1 MTVWTWVLLL
11 FGFALLM
18 KGADFLVEGSVAV
31 AEKLRIPSL
40 IIGLTIVA
48 FGTSCP
54 ELSVSLTA
62 AIEGQ
67 NALAYANV
75 VGSNIFNL
83 LVVVGL
89 SAVLSPMAVK
99 KSMVKT
105 ELPISLGL
113 AVLLVIFTFGAFS
126 AGTANLSRLE
136 GVILLVL
143 FALFMV
149 YIVRSALNNRTEAGE
164 NELGRNLPMWR
175 SLLYIF
181 GGLAAIIWGGDLV
194 VEAATVIAAAFGM
207 SENLIGLTIV
217 AVGTSLPELVTS
229 VVAARKGESDLALG
243 NAVGSNIFNIMMI
256 LGISS
261 VISPLVIE
269 YQAVIDTVCLIA
281 VTLVVTVMAGRKYKI
296 GRAEGLLMILIYVA
310 YMIYACMR

>member
-1 MTVWTWVLLL
+1 MTFWTWVLLL
-11 FGFALLM
+11 FGFVLLM

-105 ELPISLGL
+105 ELPISLVL

-126 AGTANLSRLE
+126 AGAANLSRLE
-136 GVILLVL
+136 GLILLVL

-149 YIVRSALNNRTEAGE
+149 YIVRSALNNRIEAGE
-164 NELGRNLPMWR
+164 NEFGRNLPMWR

-281 VTLVVTVMAGRKYKI
+281 VTLLVTVMAGRKYKI